1 MKRTGLSAGTYV
13 CHVYLT
19 YIFLP
24 ATQPRRTGR
33 RCTIA
38 NAQRR
43 WESWLGC
50 HAIRYMAVY
59 RYRYTWICIFLGYIL
74 LHYIYLP
81 QFFLNIIYT
90 CNQDWHTAG
99 DDRPTN
105 PPPKLEVEDIVF
117 CCFIF
122 IHIYYLTLFYT
133 FNPPFQCYQ
142 CDSTHE
148 NCTENQMG
156 EAVFCGDEMNGCLI
170 SRGDN
175 PYKYMSVWIQL

>member
-1 MKRTGLSAGTYV
+1 MDM
-13 CHVYLT
+13 
-19 YIFLP
+19 YIFRIYSITL
-24 ATQPRRTGR
+24 
-33 RCTIA
+33 
-38 NAQRR
+38 
-43 WESWLGC
+43 
-50 HAIRYMAVY
+50 
-59 RYRYTWICIFLGYIL
+59 YIL
-74 LHYIYLP
+74 ATI
-81 QFFLNIIYT
+81 FLNIIYT

-175 PYKYMSVWIQL
+175 PYKSMSVYGFNSRFIVEAIIIVTTSDFLFQNPGPKASTLQDRVQQCRRE